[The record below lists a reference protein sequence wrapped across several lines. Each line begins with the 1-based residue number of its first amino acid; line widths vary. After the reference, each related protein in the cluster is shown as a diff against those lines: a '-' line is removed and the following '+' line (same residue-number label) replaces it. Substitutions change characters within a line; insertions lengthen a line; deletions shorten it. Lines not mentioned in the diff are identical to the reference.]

1 MDYKDQKDISSLES
15 NNSNLPDDYKLL
27 FQNLKRI
34 KSIIKILEK
43 NLLERD
49 I

>member
-15 NNSNLPDDYKLL
+15 NNGNLPNDYKLL
-27 FQNLKRI
+27 VQKLKSI

-43 NLLERD
+43 NFLERD

>member
-1 MDYKDQKDISSLES
+1 MDYKDQKDISSLELNNGNLS
-15 NNSNLPDDYKLL
+15 NDYKLL
-27 FQNLKRI
+27 FQKLKSI

-43 NLLERD
+43 NFLERD